1 MKLKQSGYSGKLSSG
16 GLVILKIQ
24 FIKQKQEIPLVKYLH
39 CTIRIAPVL
48 QAHSIQT
55 SLEMKTVSTP
65 IHLGKSII
73 EERSSFFD

>member
-24 FIKQKQEIPLVKYLH
+24 FIKQTQEIPLVKYLH

-48 QAHSIQT
+48 
-55 SLEMKTVSTP
+55 
-65 IHLGKSII
+65 
-73 EERSSFFD
+73 